1 MQHLAASAG
10 YKTKTLLAWNLLAD
24 LFAGRLDG
32 GDPAACPAKMAALA
46 ALNYG
51 SDAQPRKASG
61 NASDHELEDD
71 VMASNQNA

>member
-32 GDPAACPAKMAALA
+32 NDPACPAKMAALA

-51 SDAQPRKASG
+51 SDAPPRKASG

-71 VMASNQNA
+71 VMVSNQNA